1 MSVGHFDKPA
11 SKHDIDMVSAKE
23 ASQKSL
29 KKSNTSSKNSR
40 RQSEKSYRGSAAG
53 SSRSRRRA
61 KLPLQIDLN
70 NRWNPDCQVSE
81 LSDED
86 LPIGYDSKG
95 NPKEIIFSE
104 LNAGSYFGEL
114 GMNVH
119 GDDKEKEKMREIRY
133 GLCFTSVWAVQNT
146 HLFYI
151 EDKDFKDVQAE
162 IKKRI

>member
-1 MSVGHFDKPA
+1 MA
-11 SKHDIDMVSAKE
+11 
-23 ASQKSL
+23 
-29 KKSNTSSKNSR
+29 
-40 RQSEKSYRGSAAG
+40 
-53 SSRSRRRA
+53 
-61 KLPLQIDLN
+61 
-70 NRWNPDCQVSE
+70 
-81 LSDED
+81 DED
-86 LPIGYDSKG
+86 LPIGYDTKG

-114 GMNVH
+114 GMKVF

-151 EDKDFKDVQAE
+151 EDKDYKDVLNE